1 MILQK
6 KYNLKDVEKEIA
18 KCQLL
23 CCNCHRVKTAKDLEW
38 RKLSDFSEEIIAKA
52 EVFLDQQFQ
61 KDVLGNY
68 IHVNP
73 VKIQSNG
80 NLMALL
86 AALSDQ
92 ESASK
97 KVQSFENLFTF
108 LPGLI

>member
-6 KYNLKDVEKEIA
+6 KYTLKDVENEIK

-23 CCNCHRVKTAKDLEW
+23 CCNCHREKTAKDQNW
-38 RKLSDFSEEIIAKA
+38 RKLLDFSPEVIAKA
-52 EVFLDQQFQ
+52 HFFLDQHFK
-61 KDVLGNY
+61 KDALGNY
-68 IHVNP
+68 IHLNP

-86 AALSDQ
+86 VALSDQ

-97 KVQSFENLFTF
+97 KV
-108 LPGLI
+108 